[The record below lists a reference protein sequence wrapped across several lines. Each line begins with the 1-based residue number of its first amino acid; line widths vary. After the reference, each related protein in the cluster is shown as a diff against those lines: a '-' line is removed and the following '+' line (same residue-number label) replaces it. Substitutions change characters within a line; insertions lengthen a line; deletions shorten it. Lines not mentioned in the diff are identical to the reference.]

1 MKLKQIQLANKVK
14 IPQDLLSFLI
24 DHRRIET
31 NIIIHQYIEKLFYEI
46 DAQTESH
53 GILTI
58 GY

>member
-31 NIIIHQYIEKLFYEI
+31 NKDDQ
-46 DAQTESH
+46 ESKFS
-53 GILTI
+53 LSAEEQ
-58 GY
+58 